1 MTACRGVWTQRFW
14 RSLLAELL
22 GTALLVMLGAG
33 STLTW
38 SEQHPASYVQVS
50 LCFGLAVAAL
60 AQCLG
65 GASGAHLNP
74 AVTAALLVARRVPL
88 SRGVAYVAAQSL
100 GATLGAALLLL
111 VTPGDVAGDLGATL
125 VSSRLQLSHA
135 VLVEAAITLQLV
147 LTVCAAGDER
157 RSDLAGG
164 SGALHVGLSV
174 ALGHLF
180 ALPYTGSSMNP
191 ARSLGS
197 AVVSG
202 LWANHWVYWLGPLLG
217 GCLGGPLY
225 HCLLYPDRESKRRL
239 KGGLEAA
246 SPFHPATSTITN
258 CHDNDTNRHGN
269 STNHHGNDTNRHG
282 NDTNRHGNNDTN
294 RHGNNDTNRHGNNN
308 TNRHGNDD
316 ANRPHLAANVDWP
329 FAKRPRAA
337 AEDSDCVVLVG
348 GGGGGDYDNDGGL
361 GPGEG
366 LGSRAGLGP
375 GAGLG
380 PRGGLVSRG
389 GLGPGAGLGPREGLG
404 PKGELGPGGGLGP
417 RESLSLGPGYDPE
430 NPPQHHQQHCQ
441 QLPTTTT
448 TTTTEEAAKGEGGL
462 LMSA

>member
-38 SEQHPASYVQVS
+38 SEQHPASNVQVS

-65 GASGAHLNP
+65 GVSGAHLNP

-111 VTPGDVAGDLGATL
+111 VTPGDVAGALGATL

-147 LTVCAAGDER
+147 LTVCAASDER

-202 LWANHWVYWLGPLLG
+202 LWANHWVYWLGPMLG
-217 GCLGGPLY
+217 GVIGAATY
-225 HCLLYPDRESKRRL
+225 EYLLYPTRQVKQ
-239 KGGLEAA
+239 
-246 SPFHPATSTITN
+246 H
-258 CHDNDTNRHGN
+258 
-269 STNHHGNDTNRHG
+269 
-282 NDTNRHGNNDTN
+282 
-294 RHGNNDTNRHGNNN
+294 
-308 TNRHGNDD
+308 
-316 ANRPHLAANVDWP
+316 
-329 FAKRPRAA
+329 
-337 AEDSDCVVLVG
+337 
-348 GGGGGDYDNDGGL
+348 
-361 GPGEG
+361 
-366 LGSRAGLGP
+366 
-375 GAGLG
+375 
-380 PRGGLVSRG
+380 
-389 GLGPGAGLGPREGLG
+389 
-404 PKGELGPGGGLGP
+404 
-417 RESLSLGPGYDPE
+417 
-430 NPPQHHQQHCQ
+430 HHQQQQQHQ
-441 QLPTTTT
+441 QLHQQD
-448 TTTTEEAAKGEGGL
+448 EEQTALADVVYDSS
-462 LMSA
+462 SAEATVKMPSPEQ